1 MTANSI
7 EGIDMAVIGAFLPG
21 TELAGKVALVTGA
34 SRKLGREIA
43 RALACGGATV
53 AINARTSRDEAESV
67 AEEIRTAGGQA
78 AAFLA
83 DVTDAEA
90 VRSMVQGIVAQFGRI
105 DILVLNAAIRAE
117 VPFLEMSYEEW
128 RRPLAMTLD
137 GAFYCMQACLP
148 EMLRA
153 GGGSIVTLGGL
164 SSLTGAKRRVHGSVA
179 KNGLLGMTRAVARE
193 FGEHNVRANCVAPGR
208 MITEPRPHRTT
219 EPNAEAMIPLGRKG
233 DRVEVAAA
241 VRFLCGP
248 GASFISGQTVYVNG
262 GQYMH

>member
-1 MTANSI
+1 
-7 EGIDMAVIGAFLPG
+7 MAVIGAFLPG
-21 TELAGKVALVTGA
+21 TELADKVALVTGA

-43 RALACGGATV
+43 RALACGGAKV
-53 AINARTSRDEAESV
+53 AINARTSRDEAEKT
-67 AEEIRTAGGQA
+67 AEEISAGGGQA

-83 DVTDAEA
+83 DVTDGDA
-90 VRSMVQGIVAQFGRI
+90 VRAMVRGIIDRFGRI
-105 DILVLNAAIRAE
+105 DVLVLNAAIRAE

-137 GAFYCMQACLP
+137 GAFFCMQACLP
-148 EMLRA
+148 EMLRV

-164 SSLTGAKRRVHGSVA
+164 SSLSGAKRRVHGSVA

-193 FGEHNVRANCVAPGR
+193 FGDRNVRANCVAPGR

-219 EPNAEAMIPLGRKG
+219 EPNAEALIPLGRKG

-248 GASFISGQTVYVNG
+248 GASFITGQLLYVNG

>member
-1 MTANSI
+1 
-7 EGIDMAVIGAFLPG
+7 MAEISAFLPG
-21 TELAGKVALVTGA
+21 SELEGKVALVTGA
-34 SRKLGREIA
+34 SRKLGRAIA

-53 AINARTSRDEAESV
+53 AINARTSREEAEKV
-67 AEEIRTAGGQA
+67 AEEIRAAGGRSA
-78 AAFLA
+78 VFLA
-83 DVTDAEA
+83 DVTNAEA
-90 VRSMVQGIVAQFGRI
+90 VNSMVQSIIARFGRI

-117 VPFLEMSYEEW
+117 VPFLQMSYEEW

-148 EMLRA
+148 AMLRA

-164 SSLTGAKRRVHGSVA
+164 SSLSGAKRRVHGSVA
-179 KNGLLGMTRAVARE
+179 KHGLLGMTRAVARE

-208 MITEPRPHRTT
+208 MITEPRPDRTT
-219 EPNAEAMIPLGRKG
+219 QPNAEAMIPLGRKG
-233 DRVEVAAA
+233 DREEVAAA

-248 GASFISGQTVYVNG
+248 GASFITGQTVYVNG